1 MVFDEFFAVMMMNFG
16 FFCTDSGSSGNSS
29 ENFWYDRF
37 FFLVFGLSLRTA
49 KRFSP
54 RLGGPGGM
62 VTICLLLG
70 GVRVFVGDKKK
81 VDRNSHE

>member
-1 MVFDEFFAVMMMNFG
+1 MVLVEFFAVMMINFG
-16 FFCTDSGSSGNSS
+16 FFCTVSWSSGNSS
-29 ENFWYDRF
+29 ENFGDGRF
-37 FFLVFGLSLRTA
+37 FFFVFGLSLRTA

-70 GVRVFVGDKKK
+70 GVRVFVRDKKK
-81 VDRNSHE
+81 FDRNSHE